1 MSSWSIASMKKSILF
16 DVLNVIDKANREKD
30 YERITFE
37 YSLLKRDTFLRYNNL
52 FELAREFDDS
62 IAAVLYIPENDK
74 NINRSTVLLNIYMN
88 TAKEANSF
96 VDLIA
101 YIERAD
107 KLEGAEPIMREW
119 FYAEQKIIQADLIP
133 AMIQSR
139 DMYVV
144 KLLDELALPQEVKYS
159 LATLLLNYSE
169 FVKTLVAYLN
179 KIHDA
184 VGALYDQYKDSYR
197 YTSRT
202 LKNYLET
209 NHVENLLVQSTQECL
224 LEDKIVRTKYVI
236 VLSLIRL
243 DYNMVIC
250 DGRNVLHISG
260 LFYIQRMIHDK
271 HFKIF

>member
-52 FELAREFDDS
+52 FELAKEFDDS

-74 NINRSTVLLNIYMN
+74 NINRWTVLL
-88 TAKEANSF
+88 TVFLDKAKEVNSF
-96 VDLIA
+96 MDLIDS
-101 YIERAD
+101 IETAD
-107 KLEGAEPIMREW
+107 KQEGAEPILRECL
-119 FYAEQKIIQADLIP
+119 YSERKIIPEDLIP

-144 KLLDELALPQEVKYS
+144 KLLDDTALPQEVKYS
-159 LATLLLNYSE
+159 LATLLFNYSE

-197 YTSRT
+197 YTSRI
-202 LKNYLET
+202 LRNYLES
-209 NHVENLLVQSTQECL
+209 NNIEKLLPPSMQEHL
-224 LEDKIVRTKYVI
+224 LDVGVTSTKYVV
-236 VLSLIRL
+236 VLLLIRL
-243 DYNMVIC
+243 EYIRIVYE
-250 DGRNVLHISG
+250 GRSALHISG
-260 LFYIQRMIHDK
+260 LFYIQRMIHNN

>member
-1 MSSWSIASMKKSILF
+1 MKKSILF

-119 FYAEQKIIQADLIP
+119 FYAEQKIIQ
-133 AMIQSR
+133 
-139 DMYVV
+139 V
-144 KLLDELALPQEVKYS
+144 
-159 LATLLLNYSE
+159 
-169 FVKTLVAYLN
+169 
-179 KIHDA
+179 
-184 VGALYDQYKDSYR
+184 
-197 YTSRT
+197 
-202 LKNYLET
+202 
-209 NHVENLLVQSTQECL
+209 
-224 LEDKIVRTKYVI
+224 
-236 VLSLIRL
+236 
-243 DYNMVIC
+243 
-250 DGRNVLHISG
+250 
-260 LFYIQRMIHDK
+260 
-271 HFKIF
+271 

>member
-1 MSSWSIASMKKSILF
+1 MKKSILF

-52 FELAREFDDS
+52 FDDS

-74 NINRSTVLLNIYMN
+74 NINRLTILLTVFLDK
-88 TAKEANSF
+88 AKEVNSF
-96 VDLIA
+96 MDLIDS
-101 YIERAD
+101 IETAD
-107 KLEGAEPIMREW
+107 KQEGVEPIMRECL
-119 FYAEQKIIQADLIP
+119 YSERKVIPEDLIP
-133 AMIQSR
+133 AIIQSR
-139 DMYVV
+139 DMYAV
-144 KLLDELALPQEVKYS
+144 KLLDDTALPQKVKYS

-169 FVKTLVAYLN
+169 FMKTFVAYLN

-202 LKNYLET
+202 LRNYLET

-224 LEDKIVRTKYVI
+224 LEDKITRTKYVI
-236 VLSLIRL
+236 ILSLIRL
-243 DYNMVIC
+243 DYNRVIYEE
-250 DGRNVLHISG
+250 RSALHISG
-260 LFYIQRMIHDK
+260 LFWCGIKKVDSLFSRIP
-271 HFKIF
+271 